1 MYLSVYSFTIIE
13 WSSRTLQAVRNSSSS
28 YPQLVLSGASPTT
41 WNENECVS
49 QSHDQNLE
57 EIHFSFFCLNYG
69 KFFVCRVSELE
80 HVHEI
85 HANMLV
91 SSVLTSSNVC
101 TLVNKM
107 SNSNS
112 VKNFNLGVII
122 MIYQYDINKPKGKES
137 NLL

>member
-1 MYLSVYSFTIIE
+1 MILK
-13 WSSRTLQAVRNSSSS
+13 NSSGCPKFVFKLPST
-28 YPQLVLSGASPTT
+28 LSGASPTT